1 MKKLLFMLLVSF
13 SSFSQQKTLLKFQI
27 TNSSEEMTGKDIIC
41 FYSDSESTSMAF
53 IDEINDSQTYGPI
66 KNLTENSSNDQTIL
80 NFTWKLTN
88 NVDYLTAKVKVMA
101 YPKTGKFI
109 LLLTEIN
116 SGYTI
121 TYTGIIL

>member
-1 MKKLLFMLLVSF
+1 MKKSLFMLLLSF
-13 SSFSQQKTLLKFQI
+13 SSFAQQETLLKFQI

-41 FYSDSESTSMAF
+41 FYSDSEKTSMAF
-53 IDEINDSQTYGPI
+53 IDEVNDSQTYGPI
-66 KNLTENSSNDQTIL
+66 KNFTETSSNDQTVL

-88 NVDYLTAKVKVMA
+88 NVDYLTAKVKVIA

-109 LLLTEIN
+109 LYLTEVN